1 MILPSFMPPID
12 TEDVPAVGQALGS
25 RMGHHRG
32 QDTGH
37 AQEMLTDHL
46 NRELHRVVWAAEERL
61 LSNLVEGMWWSGQVP
76 REHSS
81 IFMIQEVSPNGN
93 RNDEHF
99 LLSRSIL
106 YS

>member
-1 MILPSFMPPID
+1 MPPID

-46 NRELHRVVWAAEERL
+46 NRSCTVWCGL
-61 LSNLVEGMWWSGQVP
+61 LKSGF
-76 REHSS
+76 SL
-81 IFMIQEVSPNGN
+81 IW
-93 RNDEHF
+93 
-99 LLSRSIL
+99 
-106 YS
+106 